1 MQSQIS
7 QNRHFRQ
14 NCYFLRDP
22 FCHDFFFPSF
32 IPLLYKSF
40 YLHSTASH
48 VCSILH
54 VAVRYVNPTN
64 LKITQ
69 KSITANCK
77 RRTILYSLWIE
88 NFGSKVSQLIPNKV
102 RSLRQRYHGGAAR
115 IYHELMATKHPFLVC
130 FALPWMT
137 LIFWWIAWQELIAFK

>member
-1 MQSQIS
+1 MITFEAVLLPCQLNFARNLLNFSQIIHFN
-7 QNRHFRQ
+7 QNRHSLVLHNRNFLRSGLFFISSLCHFRQ

-54 VAVRYVNPTN
+54 VAVRYVNPRN

-69 KSITANCK
+69 KRYYCELQTANYTLQSVDRK
-77 RRTILYSLWIE
+77 
-88 NFGSKVSQLIPNKV
+88 
-102 RSLRQRYHGGAAR
+102 LR
-115 IYHELMATKHPFLVC
+115 
-130 FALPWMT
+130 
-137 LIFWWIAWQELIAFK
+137 